1 MSRAFLIPTLL
12 AAGFGKVTPEQAN
25 FTALTRDNPDQSPHL
40 FQVYKQ
46 NHLLTLA
53 QHRSHSSHSSH
64 SSHRSGYSSGHYSH
78 SSHTSHRS
86 SYGGYS
92 APAPNP
98 VYSGPTPDASP
109 TQASPSSPTRAQP
122 LYGNG
127 AGSSSEATTS
137 TTSNQSLPALS
148 GRTKKFERIV
158 RLVQIGLLAQGV
170 YEGPLNGSV
179 GPLTRSALR
188 EFQEKHGLTVTGTI
202 TPETLDAL
210 RVPSE

>member
-1 MSRAFLIPTLL
+1 VSRAFLIPSLF
-12 AAGFGKVTPEQAN
+12 AAGLGKVSPEQVT
-25 FTALTRDNPDQSPHL
+25 FTALTRDNPDQSPNL

-46 NHLLTLA
+46 NHLFTLA
-53 QHRSHSSHSSH
+53 QHRSHSSH

-86 SYGGYS
+86 SYGGGYS
-92 APAPNP
+92 APAPSP
-98 VYSGPTPDASP
+98 VYSAPTYDPSPTPAPP
-109 TQASPSSPTRAQP
+109 TSPSRAQP
-122 LYGNG
+122 LYRNG
-127 AGSSSEATTS
+127 ANSSSEATTP
-137 TTSNQSLPALS
+137 TSPTQSLPSLS

-188 EFQEKHGLTVTGTI
+188 KFQEKHGLTATGTI